1 MVAGQNFVYLFYT
14 ETENEIKY
22 SFIEFFNVDLLDP
35 GLFIWNGSSRSRMG
49 CNSDLP
55 FGSDIFQHLFIFWIC
70 WHYAGFNNNGSLFCA
85 SLISLAIRKN
95 SKYVVTDR
103 IYLGII

>member
-49 CNSDLP
+49 YSDLP
-55 FGSDIFQHLFIFWIC
+55 FRYLSTFYKTFGYVGTMLDSTTTVHFFALP
-70 WHYAGFNNNGSLFCA
+70 SV
-85 SLISLAIRKN
+85 AIRKN
-95 SKYVVTDR
+95 SKYVDSNR
-103 IYLGII
+103 

>member
-14 ETENEIKY
+14 ETEKEIKY

-49 CNSDLP
+49 YSDLP
-55 FGSDIFQHLFIFWIC
+55 FRYLSTFYKTFGYVGTMLDSTTTVHFFALP
-70 WHYAGFNNNGSLFCA
+70 SV
-85 SLISLAIRKN
+85 AIRKN
-95 SKYVVTDR
+95 SKYVDSNR
-103 IYLGII
+103 

>member
-1 MVAGQNFVYLFYT
+1 MYQVVAGQNFVYLFYT

-49 CNSDLP
+49 YSDLP
-55 FGSDIFQHLFIFWIC
+55 FRYLSTFYKTFGYVGTMLDSTTTVHFFALP
-70 WHYAGFNNNGSLFCA
+70 SV
-85 SLISLAIRKN
+85 AIRKN
-95 SKYVVTDR
+95 SKYVDSNR
-103 IYLGII
+103 

>member
-1 MVAGQNFVYLFYT
+1 MYQVVAGQNFVYLFYT

-49 CNSDLP
+49 YSDLP
-55 FGSDIFQHLFIFWIC
+55 FRYLSTFYKTFGYVGTTILD
-70 WHYAGFNNNGSLFCA
+70 
-85 SLISLAIRKN
+85 LITTVHFFALPSVAIRKN
-95 SKYVVTDR
+95 SKYVDSNR
-103 IYLGII
+103 

>member
-49 CNSDLP
+49 CHSDLP
-55 FGSDIFQHLFIFWIC
+55 FGYISTFYTTFGYVGTMLDSTTTVHFFALP
-70 WHYAGFNNNGSLFCA
+70 
-85 SLISLAIRKN
+85 SLAMRKN

-103 IYLGII
+103 IYL

>member
-1 MVAGQNFVYLFYT
+1 MYQVVAGQNFVYLFYT

-49 CNSDLP
+49 YSDLP
-55 FGSDIFQHLFIFWIC
+55 FRYLTTFYKTFGYVGTMLDSTTTVHFFALP
-70 WHYAGFNNNGSLFCA
+70 SV
-85 SLISLAIRKN
+85 AIRKN
-95 SKYVVTDR
+95 SKYVDSNR
-103 IYLGII
+103 